1 LSLHPL
7 HHYYMSAS
15 QPKYKPQHPMIH
27 RKLKCISSVLS
38 TNLLHIPIIHRKF
51 INLLNGHTV
60 CKNPKH
66 LYIGTIILI
75 ILLSTS
81 CSPQYRLKRL
91 IALHPELQFSDTIRI
106 LDTIPIPAVQADTI
120 LHIDS
125 LYDTVILE
133 KDQLHL
139 SLVRLHDTLY
149 LHGKCEADT
158 IFYEKKVPVEKI
170 IVKNEPQTTK
180 LTKLSTLIPWLV
192 IGLALLLVLLS
203 ILRLK

>member
-1 LSLHPL
+1 
-7 HHYYMSAS
+7 MSAS

-38 TNLLHIPIIHRKF
+38 TNLLHIPIIHRKL
-51 INLLNGHTV
+51 INLLNGLTG

-91 IALHPELQFSDTIRI
+91 IALHPELQISDTIRI
-106 LDTIPIPAVQADTI
+106 LDTILIPAVQADTI
-120 LHIDS
+120 IHIDS
-125 LYDTVILE
+125 LFDTLFLE

-149 LHGKCEADT
+149 LQGKCETDT
-158 IFYEKKVPVEKI
+158 IFYEKTIPVDKI
-170 IVKNEPQTTK
+170 IVKNNPQPSFITT
-180 LTKLSTLIPWLV
+180 LSTLIPWFV
-192 IGLALLLVLLS
+192 IGLALFLIFLGLLRFLY
-203 ILRLK
+203 R